1 MSTFVHFDVPTEN
14 LERAKTFYETIFGW
28 KITPVPGPMEYYDIE
43 TKNDDGSNGLAGG
56 MGIRGAPDQ
65 KITNFIGVSSED
77 EYVEKV
83 KEHGGTIIMP
93 KMTVPGFG
101 YLATFLDTEKNM
113 LGLWETDPT
122 ATE

>member
-1 MSTFVHFDVPTEN
+1 MSSFVHFDVPTEN
-14 LERAKTFYETIFGW
+14 LERAKTFYETILGW

-43 TKNDDGSNGLAGG
+43 TKNDDGSIGLAGG

-65 KITNFIGVSSED
+65 KITNFIGVSSVD

-113 LGLWETDPT
+113 LGLWETDSN